1 MKFHMKFDATHEIIG
16 WTGMSLILAAYAFN
30 AFSLIQPQ
38 SLVYALANIIGSG
51 GIIYASFY
59 KKDYQPVVLNF
70 IWIAIAIFLMV
81 KVLILI

>member
-1 MKFHMKFDATHEIIG
+1 MKFDSKHEIIG
-16 WTGMSLILAAYAFN
+16 WTGMTLILVAYAFN
-30 AFSLIQPQ
+30 AFNLIGTDSLF
-38 SLVYALANIIGSG
+38 YALFNIIGSA

-81 KVLILI
+81 KVLI